1 LGNDTFWW
9 RVIDVIF
16 GALIIIALYYLAL
29 IIFKE
34 KRYAL
39 FTATLI
45 TYSFMHLTQA
55 RASLI
60 DTFGVFFVIT
70 SFIYLYKFLPEQRL
84 KLSDI

>member
-1 LGNDTFWW
+1 M
-9 RVIDVIF
+9 IF

-55 RASLI
+55 RASL
-60 DTFGVFFVIT
+60 
-70 SFIYLYKFLPEQRL
+70 
-84 KLSDI
+84 